1 MIEGLEVPWDMRF
14 LPDGDLLVTER
25 RGRILRADPG
35 TGQTSTIATLPVAAQ
50 GESGLLGLALDP
62 SYPAEPFIYITYTHL
77 RNGGLVNRVSR
88 LRYDPAGTQATGE
101 TVLLDG
107 IPGGAIH
114 DGSRLTF
121 GPDGALYVTTG
132 DSGRGELA
140 PDLGSPAG
148 KVLRMDR
155 DGRPLPDN
163 PFPGSLVFT
172 YGHRNPQGL
181 DTHPDT
187 GVLFVTEHGPNENDE
202 LNRLQAGGEYG
213 WPSVTG
219 RAGIPGLVDPIAAWT
234 PTIAPAGATFYNA
247 DLIPGWRGSF
257 LFVTLKEQDL
267 RRLTPA
273 DAEFTTVH
281 SEEILFD
288 GAYGRLRAIRVGPD
302 GSLYISTSNRD
313 GRGSLPGSDRILRIS
328 PRTAA
333 GD

>member
-1 MIEGLEVPWDMRF
+1 M
-14 LPDGDLLVTER
+14 
-25 RGRILRADPG
+25 G
-35 TGQTSTIATLPVAAQ
+35 TATP
-50 GESGLLGLALDP
+50 
-62 SYPAEPFIYITYTHL
+62 
-77 RNGGLVNRVSR
+77 RVST
-88 LRYDPAGTQATGE
+88 PT
-101 TVLLDG
+101 
-107 IPGGAIH
+107 
-114 DGSRLTF
+114 
-121 GPDGALYVTTG
+121 
-132 DSGRGELA
+132 
-140 PDLGSPAG
+140 
-148 KVLRMDR
+148 
-155 DGRPLPDN
+155 
-163 PFPGSLVFT
+163 
-172 YGHRNPQGL
+172 
-181 DTHPDT
+181 PDT

-273 DAEFTTVH
+273 DAEFMTVH